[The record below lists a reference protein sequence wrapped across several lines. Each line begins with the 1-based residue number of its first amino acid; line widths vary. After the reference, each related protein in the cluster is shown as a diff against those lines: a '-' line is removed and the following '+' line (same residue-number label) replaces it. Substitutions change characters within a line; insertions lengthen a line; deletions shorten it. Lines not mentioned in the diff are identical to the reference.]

1 MAYVEVNGGT
11 LAIFLMYQG
20 LKPWSHVWNLNP
32 QPLCSHHVGPTE
44 KCTTS
49 YLMSIVLHS
58 DTHNWLFGYLFNY
71 GSKEIN

>member
-20 LKPWSHVWNLNP
+20 LNPGPHVWNSNS

-49 YLMSIVLHS
+49 YFDADRFAFRHS
-58 DTHNWLFGYLFNY
+58 QLVIWLL
-71 GSKEIN
+71 I